1 MERRRWIK
9 LYMMDYDEVYHDSK
23 MFHLWID
30 ILLHTNPVDYY
41 HHGDLIKRGQCIL
54 SLNQVAERCHMSK
67 PTVSKYLR
75 LLEECGKIKLD
86 IQRKGTKV
94 TVLNWDKYQSDTS
107 TSGLELNHLL
117 NHLLNHSLNQEVNHL
132 LNPNKKSLKEESKRI
147 KEETKRQTREDR
159 IYNSLLSKGLEDY
172 YSETYEKC
180 EVYGFDRIKN
190 LKAFCIAVAEE
201 LAAKKKPVPIAEKKK
216 TKVPQ
221 KVTEEDKEELR
232 RLMESIYGN
241 DEEQVSNEEQV
252 SDEEVAELRK
262 SMEELGGN
270 L

>member
-1 MERRRWIK
+1 MDEKRRWIK

-23 MFHLWID
+23 MLHLWID
-30 ILLHTNPVDYY
+30 ILLHANPVDYY

-67 PTVSKYLR
+67 HTVKKYLG

-94 TVLNWDKYQSDTS
+94 TVLNWDRYQSNNQV
-107 TSGLELNHLL
+107 SGAKLH
-117 NHLLNHSLNQEVNHL
+117 QEVHQEVH
-132 LNPNKKSLKEESKRI
+132 PNKKSLKEESKRI
-147 KEETKRQTREDR
+147 KEESKRQTREDR

-201 LAAKKKPVPIAEKKK
+201 LAAKKKPVPIAE
-216 TKVPQ
+216 
-221 KVTEEDKEELR
+221 EKEK
-232 RLMESIYGN
+232 
-241 DEEQVSNEEQV
+241 DNEHV

-262 SMEELGGN
+262 MMEGL
-270 L
+270 

>member
-86 IQRKGTKV
+86 IQHKGTKV

-107 TSGLELNHLL
+107 TSGLELNQEV
-117 NHLLNHSLNQEVNHL
+117 NHLLNQEVNHL

-147 KEETKRQTREDR
+147 KEESKRQTREDR

-201 LAAKKKPVPIAEKKK
+201 LAAKKKPVPIAERKKP
-216 TKVPQ
+216 KVTQ
-221 KVTEEDKEELR
+221 KVTEEDNEELR
-232 RLMESIYGN
+232 RLMEG
-241 DEEQVSNEEQV
+241 
-252 SDEEVAELRK
+252 
-262 SMEELGGN
+262 LGGD

>member
-67 PTVSKYLR
+67 HTVKKYLS

-94 TVLNWDKYQSDTS
+94 TVLSWDRYQSDNQV
-107 TSGLELNHLL
+107 GGAKLH
-117 NHLLNHSLNQEVNHL
+117 QEVHQEVH
-132 LNPNKKSLKEESKRI
+132 PNKKSLKEESKRI

-172 YSETYEKC
+172 YQETYEKC

-201 LAAKKKPVPIAEKKK
+201 LAAKKKPVPITEKKK
-216 TKVPQ
+216 PKRR
-221 KVTEEDKEELR
+221 VTEEDKEELR
-232 RLMESIYGN
+232 RLAEGLYGN
-241 DEEQVSNEEQV
+241 DEEQV

-262 SMEELGGN
+262 SMEELGGG

>member
-86 IQRKGTKV
+86 IQHKGTKV

-107 TSGLELNHLL
+107 TSGLELNQEVNHLL
-117 NHLLNHSLNQEVNHL
+117 NHLLNQEVNHL

-201 LAAKKKPVPIAEKKK
+201 LAAKKKPVPITEKKK
-216 TKVPQ
+216 PKVTQ

-232 RLMESIYGN
+232 RLMEGLYGN
-241 DEEQVSNEEQV
+241 DEEQV

-262 SMEELGGN
+262 SMEELGGG

>member
-86 IQRKGTKV
+86 IQHKGTKV

-107 TSGLELNHLL
+107 TSGLELNQEV

-201 LAAKKKPVPIAEKKK
+201 LAAKKKPVSIAEKKK
-216 TKVPQ
+216 PK
-221 KVTEEDKEELR
+221 KMTEKQLEEKKEELR
-232 RLMESIYGN
+232 RAWRILEG
-241 DEEQVSNEEQV
+241 DEEEVSEEEV

-262 SMEELGGN
+262 SMEELGGD

>member
-67 PTVSKYLR
+67 HTVKKYLS

-94 TVLNWDKYQSDTS
+94 TVLSWDRYQSDNQV
-107 TSGLELNHLL
+107 GGAKLHQELHQEL
-117 NHLLNHSLNQEVNHL
+117 HQKVHQEVHQEVH
-132 LNPNKKSLKEESKRI
+132 PNKKSLKEESKRI

-172 YSETYEKC
+172 YQETYEKC

-201 LAAKKKPVPIAEKKK
+201 LAAKKKPVPITEKKK
-216 TKVPQ
+216 PKRR
-221 KVTEEDKEELR
+221 VTEEDKEELR
-232 RLMESIYGN
+232 RLTEGLYGN
-241 DEEQVSNEEQV
+241 DEEQV

-262 SMEELGGN
+262 SMEELGGG

>member
-67 PTVSKYLR
+67 HTVKKYLS

-94 TVLNWDKYQSDTS
+94 TVLSWDRYQSDNQV
-107 TSGLELNHLL
+107 GGAKLHQELH
-117 NHLLNHSLNQEVNHL
+117 QEVHQEVH
-132 LNPNKKSLKEESKRI
+132 PNKKSLKEESKRI
-147 KEETKRQTREDR
+147 KEESKRQTREDR

-172 YSETYEKC
+172 YQETYEKC

-201 LAAKKKPVPIAEKKK
+201 LAAKKKPVPITEKKK
-216 TKVPQ
+216 PKRR
-221 KVTEEDKEELR
+221 VTEEDKEELR
-232 RLMESIYGN
+232 KMME
-241 DEEQVSNEEQV
+241 D
-252 SDEEVAELRK
+252 
-262 SMEELGGN
+262 LGGH

>member
-86 IQRKGTKV
+86 IQHKGTKV

-107 TSGLELNHLL
+107 TSGLELNQEV

-172 YSETYEKC
+172 YQETYEKC

-201 LAAKKKPVPIAEKKK
+201 LAAKKKPVPITEKKK
-216 TKVPQ
+216 PKRR
-221 KVTEEDKEELR
+221 VTEEDKEELR
-232 RLMESIYGN
+232 RLAEGLYGN
-241 DEEQVSNEEQV
+241 DEEQV

-262 SMEELGGN
+262 SMEELGGD

>member
-1 MERRRWIK
+1 
-9 LYMMDYDEVYHDSK
+9 MMDYDEVYHDSK

-67 PTVSKYLR
+67 HTVKKYLS

-94 TVLNWDKYQSDTS
+94 TVLSWDRYQSDNQV
-107 TSGLELNHLL
+107 GGAKLH
-117 NHLLNHSLNQEVNHL
+117 QEVHQEL
-132 LNPNKKSLKEESKRI
+132 HQEVHQEVHPNKKSLKEESKRI

-201 LAAKKKPVPIAEKKK
+201 LAAKKKPVPIEKK
-216 TKVPQ
+216 
-221 KVTEEDKEELR
+221 ENR
-232 RLMESIYGN
+232 R
-241 DEEQVSNEEQV
+241 V
-252 SDEEVAELRK
+252 SDEEIAELRK
-262 SMEELGGN
+262 KMETLGGD

>member
-67 PTVSKYLR
+67 HTVKKYLS

-94 TVLNWDKYQSDTS
+94 TVLNWDRYQSDNQVC
-107 TSGLELNHLL
+107 GAKLH
-117 NHLLNHSLNQEVNHL
+117 QEVHQEVH
-132 LNPNKKSLKEESKRI
+132 PNKKSLKEESKRI
-147 KEETKRQTREDR
+147 KEESKRQTREDR
-159 IYNSLLSKGLEDY
+159 IYNYLLSKGLEDY

-201 LAAKKKPVPIAEKKK
+201 LAAKKKPVPIAERKKP
-216 TKVPQ
+216 KVTQ

-232 RLMESIYGN
+232 RLMEG
-241 DEEQVSNEEQV
+241 
-252 SDEEVAELRK
+252 
-262 SMEELGGN
+262 LGGD

>member
-67 PTVSKYLR
+67 HTVKKYLS
-75 LLEECGKIKLD
+75 LLEECGKVKLD
-86 IQRKGTKV
+86 ISRKGTKV
-94 TVLNWDKYQSDTS
+94 TVLNWDRYQSDNQT
-107 TSGLELNHLL
+107 GGAKLH
-117 NHLLNHSLNQEVNHL
+117 QEVHQEVH
-132 LNPNKKSLKEESKRI
+132 PNKKSLKEESKRI

-172 YSETYEKC
+172 YQETYEKC

-201 LAAKKKPVPIAEKKK
+201 LAAKKKPVPITEKKK
-216 TKVPQ
+216 PKRR
-221 KVTEEDKEELR
+221 VTEEDKEELR
-232 RLMESIYGN
+232 RLAEGLYGN
-241 DEEQVSNEEQV
+241 DEEQV

-262 SMEELGGN
+262 MMEELGGD

>member
-67 PTVSKYLR
+67 HTVKKYLS

-86 IQRKGTKV
+86 VQRKGTKV
-94 TVLNWDKYQSDTS
+94 TVLNWDRYQSDNQV
-107 TSGLELNHLL
+107 GGAKLH
-117 NHLLNHSLNQEVNHL
+117 QEVHQEL
-132 LNPNKKSLKEESKRI
+132 HQEVHQEVHPNKKRLKEESKRI
-147 KEETKRQTREDR
+147 KEESKRQTREDR

-201 LAAKKKPVPIAEKKK
+201 LAAKKKPVPEKK
-216 TKVPQ
+216 
-221 KVTEEDKEELR
+221 EKE
-232 RLMESIYGN
+232 
-241 DEEQVSNEEQV
+241 NEHV

-262 SMEELGGN
+262 MMEELGGD

>member
-67 PTVSKYLR
+67 HTVKKYLS

-94 TVLNWDKYQSDTS
+94 TVLSWDRYQSDNQV
-107 TSGLELNHLL
+107 GGAKLH
-117 NHLLNHSLNQEVNHL
+117 QEVHQEVH
-132 LNPNKKSLKEESKRI
+132 PNKKSLKEESKRI

-201 LAAKKKPVPIAEKKK
+201 LAAKKKPVPIEKK
-216 TKVPQ
+216 
-221 KVTEEDKEELR
+221 ENR
-232 RLMESIYGN
+232 R
-241 DEEQVSNEEQV
+241 V
-252 SDEEVAELRK
+252 SDEEIAELRK
-262 SMEELGGN
+262 KMETLGGD

>member
-67 PTVSKYLR
+67 HTVKKYLS

-94 TVLNWDKYQSDTS
+94 TVLSWDRYQSDNQV
-107 TSGLELNHLL
+107 GGAKLH
-117 NHLLNHSLNQEVNHL
+117 QEVHQEVH
-132 LNPNKKSLKEESKRI
+132 PNKKSLKEESKRI
-147 KEETKRQTREDR
+147 KEESKRQTREDR

-180 EVYGFDRIKN
+180 EVYGFNRIKN
-190 LKAFCIAVAEE
+190 LKAFAIAVAEE
-201 LAAKKKPVPIAEKKK
+201 LAAKEKLTLSTRKN
-216 TKVPQ
+216 
-221 KVTEEDKEELR
+221 EIKEE
-232 RLMESIYGN
+232 
-241 DEEQVSNEEQV
+241 V

-262 SMEELGGN
+262 MMEGLGGD

>member
-1 MERRRWIK
+1 M
-9 LYMMDYDEVYHDSK
+9 
-23 MFHLWID
+23 
-30 ILLHTNPVDYY
+30 
-41 HHGDLIKRGQCIL
+41 
-54 SLNQVAERCHMSK
+54 
-67 PTVSKYLR
+67 
-75 LLEECGKIKLD
+75 
-86 IQRKGTKV
+86 
-94 TVLNWDKYQSDTS
+94 
-107 TSGLELNHLL
+107 
-117 NHLLNHSLNQEVNHL
+117 
-132 LNPNKKSLKEESKRI
+132 
-147 KEETKRQTREDR
+147 
-159 IYNSLLSKGLEDY
+159 SKGLEDY

-262 SMEELGGN
+262 SMEELGGD

>member
-86 IQRKGTKV
+86 IQHKGTKV

-107 TSGLELNHLL
+107 TSGLELNQEV

-201 LAAKKKPVPIAEKKK
+201 LAAKKKPVPITEKKK
-216 TKVPQ
+216 PKVTQ

-232 RLMESIYGN
+232 RLMEGLYGN
-241 DEEQVSNEEQV
+241 DEEQV

-262 SMEELGGN
+262 SMEELGGG